1 MANEEN
7 LKPVR
12 TKSEAR
18 ERGKKGGVASGA
30 TRRKKK
36 AMKERLFEALDREL
50 TNPAAKNLTHSVNMD
65 GETNYDALVA
75 SMLVGALEGNPA
87 YAKLIVELMGETG
100 YEKRAAKQDRRD
112 AKRLKM
118 QQEEFEYKKR
128 IASGEGVAEDND
140 RVLKFI
146 EGMKGD
152 NT

>member
-1 MANEEN
+1 
-7 LKPVR
+7 
-12 TKSEAR
+12 
-18 ERGKKGGVASGA
+18 
-30 TRRKKK
+30 
-36 AMKERLFEALDREL
+36 MKERLFEALDREL
-50 TNPAAKNLTHSVNMD
+50 TNPAAKNLTYSVNMD
-65 GETNYDALVA
+65 GETNYDAFVA
-75 SMLVGALEGNPA
+75 SMLVGALKGNPA

-100 YEKRAAKQDRRD
+100 YEKRATKQDRRD

>member
-12 TKSEAR
+12 SVSEAR
-18 ERGKKGGVASGA
+18 EKGKKGGVASGA
-30 TRRKKK
+30 VRRKKK

-50 TNPAAKNLTHSVNMD
+50 TNPAARNLTHSVNMD
-65 GETNYDALVA
+65 GETNYDAFVA
-75 SMLVGALEGNPA
+75 SMLVGAFEGNPA

-100 YEKRAAKQDRRD
+100 CEKRATKQDRRD

-118 QQEEFEYKKR
+118 QQEEFGYKKR
-128 IASGEGVAEDND
+128 IASGEGIAEDND